1 MSLLIRQLLEADFES
16 ADAILRSAFRVPG
29 SRFTDLSLYRQIEPE
44 GLWLAL
50 LEERPVGMV
59 GAVNYGAFA
68 YVGLMAVHETTQ
80 RQGIGL
86 ALMRHLLNR
95 LEKQR
100 LPVVLLDAS
109 DTGRLVY
116 RKLGFTDY
124 DLTYTFRCEHAV
136 TGQRPPDVQP
146 VSTNDVAALDE
157 WDREMF
163 GTDRGRL
170 LRALLAAFPGR
181 AFMLRGAAGSISG
194 YVIAQGNRIGP
205 WVARSAP
212 AAEALLQAAL
222 SLPWDGPVSVAVPE
236 PNRDA
241 GELLQRHT
249 FELARTNTH
258 MGKGADKPPGQR
270 RQIYGQ
276 TSLFF
281 G

>member
-16 ADAILRSAFRVPG
+16 ADAILRSAFQLPG

-50 LEERPVGMV
+50 LDGKPVGMV

-86 ALMRHLLNR
+86 ALMWHLLDR

-109 DTGRLVY
+109 DTGRLMY
-116 RKLGFTDY
+116 QKLGFTDY
-124 DLTYTFRCEHAV
+124 DLTYTLRCEHAP
-136 TGQRPPDVQP
+136 TGQCPPDVQSL
-146 VSTNDVAALDE
+146 STNDIAVLAE
-157 WDREMF
+157 WDRELF
-163 GTDRGRL
+163 GADRSQL

-181 AFMLRGAAGSISG
+181 AFMLRDDAASISG
-194 YVIAQGNRIGP
+194 YVIVQENRIGP

-212 AAEALLQAAL
+212 AAEALLHAAL
-222 SLPWDGPVSVAVPE
+222 SLPWDGPVSVAVPG

-241 GELLQRHT
+241 GALLQRYN

-258 MGKGADKPPGQR
+258 MGKGADKPPGKR
-270 RQIYGQ
+270 RHIYGQ